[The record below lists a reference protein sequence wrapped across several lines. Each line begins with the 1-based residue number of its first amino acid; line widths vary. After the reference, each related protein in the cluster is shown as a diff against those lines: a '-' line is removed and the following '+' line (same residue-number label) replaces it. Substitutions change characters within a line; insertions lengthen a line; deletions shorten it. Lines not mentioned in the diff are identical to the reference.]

1 MRDWIRV
8 PDRDRFV
15 IADRSREERA
25 SGSELRSR
33 VSSVLGGF
41 RLLDEIYDSL
51 HPERKPGT
59 PFASV
64 RCARSASDRVLAAV
78 RLNDGLRG
86 LRGRREGGTFI
97 RGFLGESFFTA
108 RPRVSIQ
115 LRRRS
120 ANKRKSREIFRR
132 IAGVLGGISL
142 ISRSSSGK
150 CRGGPRELRK
160 FRSLVTYRDER
171 REYLWRTNRSRITA
185 NR

>member
-1 MRDWIRV
+1 
-8 PDRDRFV
+8 
-15 IADRSREERA
+15 
-25 SGSELRSR
+25 
-33 VSSVLGGF
+33 
-41 RLLDEIYDSL
+41 LDEIYDSL
-51 HPERKPGT
+51 YPQRK

-78 RLNDGLRG
+78 RPNDGLRG

-150 CRGGPRELRK
+150 CRGGPRESRK
-160 FRSLVTYRDER
+160 FRSLVTYTTR
-171 REYLWRTNRSRITA
+171 RATRVLVANEYA
-185 NR
+185 NYGESLNAAETRGSFGRAADIGFTRFPVKQYSL